1 MRALKPYDPRL
12 KVTPPGFLPPSRGY
26 GAAGGCARDNGWSV
40 QQWLQLLPH
49 RVGNYFLTSGRR
61 VNLVSLIQVAIAAD
75 SF

>member
-1 MRALKPYDPRL
+1 
-12 KVTPPGFLPPSRGY
+12 
-26 GAAGGCARDNGWSV
+26 V